1 MKDWAIVYD
10 ISDNRNR
17 QKVARILRSVGFH
30 IQRSTFYITDMSK
43 EEIESLTERLKPY
56 VNPKTDRLFVYPVEE
71 LELAEGYIIKPW
83 EVFIL

>member
-43 EEIESLTERLKPY
+43 EEIESLTERLKAHL
-56 VNPKTDRLFVYPVEE
+56 NPKTDRLFVYPVEE